1 MAGQSKTPKTEVKK
15 VEKKVEE
22 PGRLTLVCGPMYA
35 GKTSHLIANYE
46 KHKDHA
52 IVINFCDDNRYS
64 KTMLSS
70 HDQLMIPCI
79 KVRNL
84 AEVEANVLEV
94 VLFKDAIKTIFIDEG
109 QFYSDLVPQVLKFL
123 EVWNKDVFVYG
134 LDSDFR
140 RQRFGSLL
148 ELVPHADH
156 VEKLKA
162 NCSRCFA
169 KNCAMY
175 SHRLTNEENI
185 VLIGNSNY
193 ESLCRKCYIKSI

>member
-1 MAGQSKTPKTEVKK
+1 MASTTKRVGNDS
-15 VEKKVEE
+15 EE
-22 PGRLTLVCGPMYA
+22 PGKLTLVCGPMYA
-35 GKTSHLIANYE
+35 GKTSHLIYTYE
-46 KHKDHA
+46 KHKAHA

-64 KTMLSS
+64 ETMLST
-70 HDQLMIPCI
+70 HEKLMIPCI

-84 AEVEANVLEV
+84 VDIENMLEIL
-94 VLFKDAIKTIFIDEG
+94 LFKDLIKTIFIDEA

-148 ELVPHADH
+148 DLVPHADH
-156 VEKLKA
+156 IEKLRA
-162 NCSRCFA
+162 NCSKCFS
-169 KNCAMY
+169 KNIAMY
-175 SHRLTNEENI
+175 SHRLTSEENV